1 MLKEGCI
8 ITRLNKA
15 IKSIFDINLCI
26 KKNEKLLVFT
36 DLIQP
41 DENISASDKKRREGL
56 VKIAK
61 KILEVG
67 KEICNIEFA
76 AYPSLK
82 ENGVEP
88 SEDIWIKA
96 FGRDSVRELNKN
108 GYLQRLRHKDKEPA
122 YLKEVE
128 KIINT
133 YKSNVVNA
141 VIALSNFSTSHTK
154 FRDLLCAICGT
165 RYASM
170 PLFDE
175 EMFYGPMDVD
185 WQKLAERTKKL
196 ADILNHGKEVLIKT
210 PNGTDVRMTIEGRKA
225 KADTGLL
232 TEPGSFSNLPAGEA
246 FLAPL
251 EGTTN
256 GRLVI
261 EWAPTCKLDSPI
273 ILEVAD
279 GKVKNITGKDSYAD
293 ILTKKLNENSD
304 FRNIAELGIG
314 TNDKAKRPDN
324 ILESEK
330 ILGTIHIA
338 LGDNSSFGGTVR
350 TPFHQDFVFFE
361 PTVVVKN
368 DKEEITILDKGK
380 LMIR

>member
-1 MLKEGCI
+1 MKKNILD
-8 ITRLNKA
+8 NA
-15 IKSIFDINLCI
+15 IKAIFDINLCI
-26 KKNEKLLVFT
+26 KKNEKVLVFT

-41 DENISASDKKRREGL
+41 DENISNADRIKREGL

-61 KILEVG
+61 KILEIG
-67 KEICNIEFA
+67 KEICSIEFA

-88 SEDIWIKA
+88 PEEIWIKA
-96 FGRDSVRELNKN
+96 FGKDSVGELKKN

-128 KIINT
+128 KVINT
-133 YKSNVVNA
+133 YKHDAVNA

-154 FRDLLCAICGT
+154 FRDLLCAICGA

-185 WQKLAERTKKL
+185 WQRLAKRTKRI
-196 ADILNHGKEVLIKT
+196 ADILNHGKEVLIRT

-251 EGTTN
+251 EGSTN
-256 GRLVI
+256 GKIVL
-261 EWAPTCKLDSPI
+261 EWAPTYKLDSPI
-273 ILEVAD
+273 ILEVSG
-279 GKVKNITGKDSYAD
+279 GKVKNVTGKDSYAD

-361 PTVVVKN
+361 PTVVVKK
-368 DKEEITILDKGK
+368 DKGEIIILDNGR
-380 LMIR
+380 LLIS